1 MKTRIT
7 DMFGIDYPIICGA
20 MYLLGE
26 PVLTAAVSN
35 AGGMGNLTAGNYKT
49 PDELREAIRKTKELT
64 DRPFMVGITILPS
77 FHITMDDHRNNLK
90 IVAEEGVAGIEVSG
104 TPLSKVGAEY
114 IEMLKK
120 ANVKMIHK
128 VGSLRH
134 ALHAEKAGY
143 DAVYAAGI
151 EEGGHPLSDD
161 VTTMI
166 LTPKLA
172 EKLSIPVV
180 AVGGIADG
188 KSMAAA
194 LALGAEGVMM
204 ATRFVASDECQVH
217 QNIKQ
222 EMVDRQENDTALIC
236 KSIGLQ
242 GRAIKNQ
249 IVDEILQ
256 AEAKGAS
263 LAELAPMITGKRCED
278 AWSNGDI
285 DIAPMMMGQSVGR
298 VYDIKPVKQII
309 EDMIAEAKE
318 QLGRVQS
325 FF

>member
-7 DMFGIDYPIICGA
+7 EMFGIDYPIICGS

-26 PVLTAAVSN
+26 PILTAAISN

-49 PDELREAIRKTKELT
+49 TDELREAIRKTKSLT

-90 IVAEEGVAGIEVSG
+90 VCAEEGVAGIEVSG

-194 LALGAEGVMM
+194 LSLGAEGVML

-222 EMVDRQENDTALIC
+222 EMVDRQENDTTLIC

-242 GRAIKNQ
+242 GRALKNK
-249 IVDEILQ
+249 IVDEILD
-256 AEAKGAS
+256 AESKGATIQ
-263 LAELAPMITGKRCED
+263 ELAPMITGKRCED

-298 VYDIKPVKQII
+298 VYDIKPVKQIV
-309 EDMIAEAKE
+309 EDMVAKD

>member
-1 MKTRIT
+1 
-7 DMFGIDYPIICGA
+7 MFNIDYPIICGA

-26 PVLTAAVSN
+26 PILTAAVSN

-64 DRPFMVGITILPS
+64 DRPFIVGITILPS

-90 IVAEEGVAGIEVSG
+90 VVAEEGVAGIEVSG

-134 ALHAEKAGY
+134 ALHVEKAGY
-143 DAVYAAGI
+143 DAIYAAGI

-194 LALGAEGVMM
+194 LTLGAEGVMM

-263 LAELAPMITGKRCED
+263 LQELAPMITGKRCED
-278 AWSNGDI
+278 AWSEGNI
-285 DIAPMMMGQSVGR
+285 DVAPMMMGQSVGR

-309 EDMIAEAKE
+309 EDMVAEAKD
-318 QLGRVQS
+318 QLGRIQS